1 MLAFE
6 AQTGVEGPRH
16 KPRCPPRT
24 LARWG
29 RNRGPRR
36 ARLRGGVE
44 TRGSAYAT
52 TPEPEHLWNA
62 VLARDVTADF
72 LYGVRSTGVYC
83 KPSCPSRRPRRESVS
98 FFSSPEVAEIAGYRE
113 CRRCRPRQ
121 GKTAPAG
128 LAQVRDACT
137 FIAEHSDR
145 PITLAQLAER
155 VHTSPFHFRRVFTK
169 IVGISPR
176 AYQDALRARRF
187 RGELRSG
194 TAVSAAV
201 YDAGYG
207 SISRVYE
214 HSPTG
219 RGMTPARHQRGGRG
233 ELITY
238 ALVDSALGRLLIGA
252 TSKGICSV
260 MLGDKED
267 RLEAELRAEYPNAT
281 LTRDESAFTA
291 WARGIIAHL
300 TAGDHTWICRW
311 TSRARPSSG
320 RCGATCSRFPTA
332 KRDRTARLPVRSA
345 RHRLFVPWPARAR
358 RTRLASSSRAT
369 AWSARTGM
377 CQATGGAWS
386 ARRRCSRKRPLIC
399 DL

>member
-1 MLAFE
+1 MNIHQPA
-6 AQTGVEGPRH
+6 ADQ
-16 KPRCPPRT
+16 
-24 LARWG
+24 
-29 RNRGPRR
+29 
-36 ARLRGGVE
+36 
-44 TRGSAYAT
+44 
-52 TPEPEHLWNA
+52 LWNA

-83 KPSCPSRRPRRESVS
+83 KPSCPSRRPRRDSVS

-155 VHTSPFHFRRVFTK
+155 VHTSPFHFQRVFTR

-233 ELITY
+233 EMITY

-267 RLEAELRAEYPNAT
+267 HLEAELRAEYPNAT

-300 TAGDHTWICRW
+300 DGRRPHLDLPLDVQGTAFQWKVWRYLQSIPYGETR
-311 TSRARPSSG
+311 SYSEVARAIGAPSS
-320 RCGATCSRFPTA
+320 
-332 KRDRTARLPVRSA
+332 VRA
-345 RHRLFVPWPARAR
+345 VARACATNKACLVIPCHR
-358 RTRLASSSRAT
+358 VVGKDGDVSGYRWGVERKKALLEKEASH
-369 AWSARTGM
+369 
-377 CQATGGAWS
+377 
-386 ARRRCSRKRPLIC
+386 L
-399 DL
+399 